1 MPDSE
6 AFGDVGVDTFGHI
19 AYTVKTMETPNLKKL
34 GMLNLRPTKDMQL
47 AERSIGS
54 SRLSKLL

>member
-1 MPDSE
+1 MTDSE
-6 AFGDVGVDTFGHI
+6 AFGDVGVDTFGYI
-19 AYTVKTMETPNLKKL
+19 AYTVKTMEIPNLKKL

-54 SRLSKLL
+54 SRFSELL

>member
-1 MPDSE
+1 MPDAE

-19 AYTVKTMETPNLKKL
+19 AYTVKTMEIPNLKKL

-54 SRLSKLL
+54 SRLSELL

>member
-1 MPDSE
+1 
-6 AFGDVGVDTFGHI
+6 
-19 AYTVKTMETPNLKKL
+19 MEIPNLKKL

-54 SRLSKLL
+54 SRLSELL